1 MKTNSR
7 HSSCLS
13 RAAFAAALTLFGVT
27 CLPLTAQAAG
37 RPLLPPG
44 LNLGHRAHGEEAIAL
59 LGAKLP
65 DVAVAYGLRPA
76 ELGDLLRKNSSLW
89 VDPQGALLYL
99 CEGLEVAGAGG
110 LAAGATVVTT
120 VGAAPVAAT
129 PATFT
134 LHSTPGAA
142 RVIYLD
148 FTGHVTSGTP
158 WNSTFTGGADIVSQP
173 FDLDG
178 DASTFSEAE
187 CTFIYRVWQR
197 AAQDFAPFE
206 VDVTTEDPGIEAL
219 RSSGGGDGAYGQ
231 RVVITPTN
239 WYSTNAG
246 GVSYVGS
253 FGWASDT
260 PNFVFTQQ
268 LANGEKYIAEAISH
282 ETGHALGLNHE
293 GQGGSAPTEYY
304 AGQGDWAP
312 IMGNSYYRP
321 VTQWAK
327 GEYLNANN
335 LQDQLAVMQNY
346 GAPLVANTFGG
357 SLGSATVVTGPGF
370 SLAGTIMTRTDADVF
385 RFETGA
391 GEIAFIVTNP
401 TPEPNMNLS
410 VQLLDAAGVVR
421 QAGTPAVTSVTLS
434 ATVAAGTYYLKI
446 SGTGNGDPVTTGYSN
461 YASLGDYVL
470 TGALVPV
477 TTSTNQTPVA
487 VVTAA
492 PTAGIVPLPVVFSS
506 AGSYDADGSITGRS
520 WNFGDGSASTEA
532 NPSHTYTSAG
542 SYVATLTVTDDRGA
556 VSEAS
561 VLIEAGA
568 APVVNNPD
576 TDVDLAQFGLTAT
589 KAQSGTTA
597 KASLLVLDRLGRAA
611 AGVTVS
617 LRWSGLVAGTATG
630 TTDASGRVAFTSG
643 RSKKTGTATATIT
656 TLTPPAGVA
665 YDAAI
670 YGEPMIRS
678 ISLN

>member
-1 MKTNSR
+1 M
-7 HSSCLS
+7 L
-13 RAAFAAALTLFGVT
+13 LGVT
-27 CLPLTAQAAG
+27 FLPLIAQAAG
-37 RPLLPPG
+37 RPPLPPG
-44 LNLGHRAHGEEAIAL
+44 LNLGHRARGQEAIAL

-65 DVAVAYGLRPA
+65 DVAVAYGLRSA
-76 ELGDLLRKNSSLW
+76 ELGDLLRKNAALW

-99 CEGLEVAGAGG
+99 CEGLEVEVAGG
-110 LAAGATVVTT
+110 MAAGATAPAVATT
-120 VGAAPVAAT
+120 LGTAPVAAT

-158 WNSTFTGGADIVSQP
+158 WNSTFTSGANIVSPP

-187 CTFIYRVWQR
+187 CAFIYRVWQR

-206 VDVTTEDPGIEAL
+206 VDVTTEDPGSEAL
-219 RSSGGGDGAYGQ
+219 RSSGGGDNAYGQ
-231 RVVITPTN
+231 RVVITPGN
-239 WYSTNAG
+239 WYSSNAG

-253 FGWASDT
+253 FGWSSDT

-282 ETGHALGLNHE
+282 ETGHALGLNHA
-293 GQGGSAPTEYY
+293 GQGGGSPTEYY

-327 GEYLNANN
+327 GEYLNANS
-335 LQDQLAVMQNY
+335 LQDQLAVMQDY

-357 SLGSATVVTGPGF
+357 SLGAATAVTGPGF
-370 SLAGTIMTRTDADVF
+370 TLSGTIMSRTDADVF

-391 GEIAFIVTNP
+391 GAIAFTVANP

-410 VQLLDAAGVVR
+410 VQLLDAGGVVR
-421 QAGTPAVTSVTLS
+421 QTVPPAVTSVTLS

-446 SGTGNGDPVTTGYSN
+446 SGTGNGDPLTTGYSN
-461 YASLGDYVL
+461 YGSLGDYIL
-470 TGALVPV
+470 TGSLVPV
-477 TTSTNQTPVA
+477 TTSTNQSPVA
-487 VVTAA
+487 VVTAT
-492 PTAGIVPLPVVFSS
+492 PTAGIVPLPVLFSS
-506 AGSYDADGSITGRS
+506 AGSYDADGSITSRS
-520 WNFGDGSASTEA
+520 WNFGDGFGSTEA
-532 NPSHTYTSAG
+532 NPSHTYASAG

-556 VSEAS
+556 MNEAS
-561 VLIEAGA
+561 LLIEAGA
-568 APVVNNPD
+568 APVAHNPD
-576 TDVDLAQFGLTAT
+576 TDVDLAQFGLTTT
-589 KAQSGTTA
+589 KAQSGTTV

-617 LRWSGLVAGTATG
+617 LRWSGLVAGTTTG

-643 RSKKTGTATATIT
+643 RSKKTGTVTATIT
-656 TLTPPAGVA
+656 TLTPPAGVT

-670 YGEPMIRS
+670 YGEPTSRS
-678 ISLN
+678 ISFN